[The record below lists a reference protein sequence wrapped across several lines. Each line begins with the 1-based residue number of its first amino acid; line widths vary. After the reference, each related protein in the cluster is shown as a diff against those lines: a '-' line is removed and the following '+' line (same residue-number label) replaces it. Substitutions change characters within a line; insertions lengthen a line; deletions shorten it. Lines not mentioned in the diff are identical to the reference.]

1 MKKTMKE
8 IRNSQ
13 AMKKFIHN
21 KKAML
26 GLAIVTILVLAV
38 VFIPL
43 FADLDPYTTDRA
55 AGFNKPPSDA
65 HILGT
70 DDVGR
75 DLFARLLYGG
85 RISLFVGITSTI
97 ISVLIG
103 IPLGLIA
110 GYFRGTAESI
120 IMRTA
125 DAFMSFPSM
134 VLILVLVAVFGPS
147 ILTVTVVIGVLGWT
161 AIAKLIYGNVL
172 SIREREYIQAARA
185 VGVSTK
191 KILFSEVLPN
201 AIPPVWAN
209 ISFRVAGAILT
220 ESSLSFLGMGV
231 QTPQASW
238 GNIIFAAQNLLV
250 LIGGVHIKQEHAA
263 LFHKKARIGNG
274 GIQIRDVVE
283 GIKGRYRCPDGA
295 VKIQLE
301 QILPEQQQT
310 AGKPQLLS
318 LIPHHAEHLFR
329 LVDADHIIARLG
341 EHQGQF
347 AGATAKVGKDAV
359 MDAVSVQLFADMGIE
374 NVVVG
379 LAVELIVKIRKLV
392 VGHGVTLPLRY
403 TRPRQRR

>member
-8 IRNSQ
+8 IWNSQ

-97 ISVLIG
+97 ISVLIF

-250 LIGGVHIKQEHAA
+250 LT
-263 LFHKKARIGNG
+263 ARPWVWLPP
-274 GIQIRDVVE
+274 GI
-283 GIKGRYRCPDGA
+283 C
-295 VKIQLE
+295 
-301 QILPEQQQT
+301 
-310 AGKPQLLS
+310 
-318 LIPHHAEHLFR
+318 
-329 LVDADHIIARLG
+329 II
-341 EHQGQF
+341 
-347 AGATAKVGKDAV
+347 
-359 MDAVSVQLFADMGIE
+359 
-374 NVVVG
+374 
-379 LAVELIVKIRKLV
+379 LV
-392 VGHGVTLPLRY
+392 VIGFNFIGEGVRDALDPKTKE
-403 TRPRQRR
+403 

>member
-1 MKKTMKE
+1 MKKILSNK
-8 IRNSQ
+8 SV
-13 AMKKFIHN
+13 KKFLHN

-26 GLAIVTILVLAV
+26 GLFIVLFLVLAV
-38 VFIPL
+38 TLLPVFM
-43 FADLDPYTTDRA
+43 DLDPYTTDKA
-55 AGFNKPPSDA
+55 AGFNKGPSA
-65 HILGT
+65 GHLFGT

-97 ISVLIG
+97 ISVLVG
-103 IPLGLIA
+103 IPLGLVA
-110 GYFRGTAESI
+110 GYFRGAAESI

-172 SIREREYIQAARA
+172 SIREQEYIQAAKTA
-185 VGVSTK
+185 GIPTV

-250 LIGGVHIKQEHAA
+250 LTARPWVWLPPGICIIFVVIGFNFIGEGVRSA
-263 LFHKKARIGNG
+263 LDPK
-274 GIQIRDVVE
+274 
-283 GIKGRYRCPDGA
+283 
-295 VKIQLE
+295 
-301 QILPEQQQT
+301 
-310 AGKPQLLS
+310 
-318 LIPHHAEHLFR
+318 
-329 LVDADHIIARLG
+329 
-341 EHQGQF
+341 
-347 AGATAKVGKDAV
+347 
-359 MDAVSVQLFADMGIE
+359 
-374 NVVVG
+374 
-379 LAVELIVKIRKLV
+379 
-392 VGHGVTLPLRY
+392 
-403 TRPRQRR
+403 TRE

>member
-8 IRNSQ
+8 IWNSQ

-172 SIREREYIQAARA
+172 SIREREYIQSARA

-250 LIGGVHIKQEHAA
+250 LT
-263 LFHKKARIGNG
+263 ARPWVWLPP
-274 GIQIRDVVE
+274 GI
-283 GIKGRYRCPDGA
+283 C
-295 VKIQLE
+295 
-301 QILPEQQQT
+301 
-310 AGKPQLLS
+310 
-318 LIPHHAEHLFR
+318 
-329 LVDADHIIARLG
+329 II
-341 EHQGQF
+341 
-347 AGATAKVGKDAV
+347 
-359 MDAVSVQLFADMGIE
+359 
-374 NVVVG
+374 
-379 LAVELIVKIRKLV
+379 LV
-392 VGHGVTLPLRY
+392 VIGFNFIGEGVRDALDPKTKE
-403 TRPRQRR
+403 

>member
-1 MKKTMKE
+1 MKE
-8 IRNSQ
+8 IWNSQ

-250 LIGGVHIKQEHAA
+250 LT
-263 LFHKKARIGNG
+263 ARPWVWLPP
-274 GIQIRDVVE
+274 GI
-283 GIKGRYRCPDGA
+283 C
-295 VKIQLE
+295 
-301 QILPEQQQT
+301 
-310 AGKPQLLS
+310 
-318 LIPHHAEHLFR
+318 
-329 LVDADHIIARLG
+329 II
-341 EHQGQF
+341 
-347 AGATAKVGKDAV
+347 
-359 MDAVSVQLFADMGIE
+359 
-374 NVVVG
+374 
-379 LAVELIVKIRKLV
+379 LV
-392 VGHGVTLPLRY
+392 VIGFNFIGEGVRDALDPKTKE
-403 TRPRQRR
+403 

>member
-1 MKKTMKE
+1 MKKIMQ
-8 IRNSQ
+8 SQ
-13 AMKKFIHN
+13 AMKKFLHN

-26 GLAIVTILVLAV
+26 GLFIVLFLMAV
-38 VFIPL
+38 VVFLPL
-43 FADLDPYTTDRA
+43 FMDLDPYTTDRA

-97 ISVLIG
+97 ISVLVG

-110 GYFRGTAESI
+110 GYFRGAAESI

-172 SIREREYIQAARA
+172 SIREREYKQATKA
-185 VGVSTK
+185 VGMKTMP
-191 KILFSEVLPN
+191 ILFAEVLPN

-238 GNIIFAAQNLLV
+238 GNIIFAAQNLMV
-250 LIGGVHIKQEHAA
+250 LT
-263 LFHKKARIGNG
+263 ARPW
-274 GIQIRDVVE
+274 VW
-283 GIKGRYRCPDGA
+283 
-295 VKIQLE
+295 
-301 QILPEQQQT
+301 LPP
-310 AGKPQLLS
+310 GLC
-318 LIPHHAEHLFR
+318 
-329 LVDADHIIARLG
+329 II
-341 EHQGQF
+341 
-347 AGATAKVGKDAV
+347 
-359 MDAVSVQLFADMGIE
+359 
-374 NVVVG
+374 
-379 LAVELIVKIRKLV
+379 LV
-392 VGHGVTLPLRY
+392 VIGFNFIGEGVRDALDPKTK
-403 TRPRQRR
+403 

>member
-8 IRNSQ
+8 IWNSQ

-172 SIREREYIQAARA
+172 SIRERVYIQAARA

-250 LIGGVHIKQEHAA
+250 LT
-263 LFHKKARIGNG
+263 ARPWVWLPP
-274 GIQIRDVVE
+274 GI
-283 GIKGRYRCPDGA
+283 C
-295 VKIQLE
+295 
-301 QILPEQQQT
+301 
-310 AGKPQLLS
+310 
-318 LIPHHAEHLFR
+318 
-329 LVDADHIIARLG
+329 II
-341 EHQGQF
+341 
-347 AGATAKVGKDAV
+347 
-359 MDAVSVQLFADMGIE
+359 
-374 NVVVG
+374 
-379 LAVELIVKIRKLV
+379 LV
-392 VGHGVTLPLRY
+392 VIGFNFIGEGVRDALDPKTKE
-403 TRPRQRR
+403 

>member
-13 AMKKFIHN
+13 AMKKCIHN
-21 KKAML
+21 TKAML

-250 LIGGVHIKQEHAA
+250 LT
-263 LFHKKARIGNG
+263 ARPWVWLPP
-274 GIQIRDVVE
+274 GI
-283 GIKGRYRCPDGA
+283 C
-295 VKIQLE
+295 
-301 QILPEQQQT
+301 
-310 AGKPQLLS
+310 
-318 LIPHHAEHLFR
+318 
-329 LVDADHIIARLG
+329 II
-341 EHQGQF
+341 
-347 AGATAKVGKDAV
+347 
-359 MDAVSVQLFADMGIE
+359 
-374 NVVVG
+374 
-379 LAVELIVKIRKLV
+379 LV
-392 VGHGVTLPLRY
+392 VIGFNFIGEGVRDALDPKTKE
-403 TRPRQRR
+403 

>member
-8 IRNSQ
+8 IWNSQ

-55 AGFNKPPSDA
+55 AGCNKPPSDA

-201 AIPPVWAN
+201 AIPPVWVN

-250 LIGGVHIKQEHAA
+250 LT
-263 LFHKKARIGNG
+263 ARPWVWLPP
-274 GIQIRDVVE
+274 GI
-283 GIKGRYRCPDGA
+283 C
-295 VKIQLE
+295 
-301 QILPEQQQT
+301 
-310 AGKPQLLS
+310 
-318 LIPHHAEHLFR
+318 
-329 LVDADHIIARLG
+329 II
-341 EHQGQF
+341 
-347 AGATAKVGKDAV
+347 
-359 MDAVSVQLFADMGIE
+359 
-374 NVVVG
+374 
-379 LAVELIVKIRKLV
+379 LV
-392 VGHGVTLPLRY
+392 VIGFNFIGEGVRDALDPKTKE
-403 TRPRQRR
+403 